1 MGIASILVVLQM
13 KLRIDRLQNKREML
27 ALQKREIDIILRVLT
42 NTEIICRDALPAA
55 SKLNRAAS

>member
-13 KLRIDRLQNKREML
+13 KLRADKLQNKRELL
-27 ALQKREIDIILRVLT
+27 ALQKREIDIILRDLA
-42 NTEIICRDALPAA
+42 NTEITCRDALPAA

>member
-27 ALQKREIDIILRVLT
+27 ALQKREIDVILRDLT
-42 NTEIICRDALPAA
+42 NTEIISRYALPAA

>member
-27 ALQKREIDIILRVLT
+27 ALQKREIDIILRVPT
-42 NTEIICRDALPAA
+42 NTEIIRRDALPAA